1 MHSAFL
7 YHAIKAGLD
16 MGIVNPSMLQVYD
29 EIPAELLELVEDV
42 ILNRRKDATD
52 RLISYAETVRQTA
65 GKEVKKDEWRE
76 KSVQER
82 INHALVKGITD
93 HIEEDVE
100 EARKEYD
107 TSLEIIEGPLMDG
120 MNIVGDLFGEGKMF
134 LPQVVKSA
142 RVMKKAVARL
152 QPYIEKEKKTAGDRK
167 TAGKILLA
175 TVKGDVHDIG
185 KNIVSVV
192 LACNNY
198 EIIDLGVIVPA
209 EKIIQ
214 TAIDEEVDI
223 VGLSGL
229 ITPSLEEMVHV
240 AKEMD
245 RRGLET
251 PLLIGGATTSKI
263 HTAVK
268 VEHHYPHP
276 VVHVKDASRSV
287 PAASQL
293 LSAGQKDDFVKRIRE
308 EYQELRDHYQ
318 DAGSQVEYLS
328 LEDARKN
335 KLRINWDDSPI
346 IKPKQMGIQV
356 FEEYPLS
363 EIREYISWIFFFL
376 VWQLRGK
383 WPDILKDP
391 KQGKEAR
398 KLYDDALKMLD
409 WIVENGILKAN
420 GILGFFPAN
429 AVGDDIEVYSDE
441 DRSEILASFI
451 NLRSQVKKTDAT
463 PNLCLADFLAPRS
476 SGRIDY
482 LGVFAVT
489 AGMDIEEQL
498 KKFEADHDDYS
509 SIMLKALAD
518 RFAEAFTELLHE
530 KVRREYWGYQPGE
543 KMSLED
549 MILEKYQGIRP
560 AHGYPACPDHS
571 EKETLFK
578 LLNVADK
585 TGIEL
590 TQSHAMFPAA
600 SVSGL
605 VFANPESRYFYVGRI
620 GRDQARDYARR
631 KKTKVEMVETWLA
644 SNLNYK

>member
-1 MHSAFL
+1 
-7 YHAIKAGLD
+7 
-16 MGIVNPSMLQVYD
+16 
-29 EIPAELLELVEDV
+29 
-42 ILNRRKDATD
+42 
-52 RLISYAETVRQTA
+52 
-65 GKEVKKDEWRE
+65 
-76 KSVQER
+76 
-82 INHALVKGITD
+82 
-93 HIEEDVE
+93 
-100 EARKEYD
+100 
-107 TSLEIIEGPLMDG
+107 
-120 MNIVGDLFGEGKMF
+120 
-134 LPQVVKSA
+134 
-142 RVMKKAVARL
+142 
-152 QPYIEKEKKTAGDRK
+152 
-167 TAGKILLA
+167 
-175 TVKGDVHDIG
+175 
-185 KNIVSVV
+185 
-192 LACNNY
+192 
-198 EIIDLGVIVPA
+198 
-209 EKIIQ
+209 
-214 TAIDEEVDI
+214 

-245 RRGLET
+245 RRGLEI

-268 VEHHYPHP
+268 VEQHYRHP

-287 PAASQL
+287 PVASQL
-293 LSAGQKDDFVKRIRE
+293 LSVGQKDEFVRGVRE
-308 EYQELRDHYQ
+308 EYRELRDQYQ
-318 DAGSQVEYLS
+318 GAGSQVEYLS
-328 LEDARKN
+328 LEEARKN
-335 KLRINWDDSPI
+335 KLRINWETTTI
-346 IKPKQMGIQV
+346 NKPMQMGIQV
-356 FEEYPLS
+356 FEEYPLG

-398 KLYDDALKMLD
+398 KLYDDALKMLN
-409 WIVENGILKAN
+409 WIVDNRILKAN

-451 NLRSQVKKTDAT
+451 NLRSQVKKSDMT
-463 PNLCLADFLAPRS
+463 PNLCLADFLAPKT
-476 SGRIDY
+476 SGRMDY

-489 AGMDIEEQL
+489 AGLGLEPQIKQ
-498 KKFEADHDDYS
+498 FEADHDDYS

-518 RFAEAFTELLHE
+518 RLAEAFTELLHE
-530 KVRREYWGYQPGE
+530 KVRREYWGYQPE
-543 KMSLED
+543 ENMSLED

-571 EKETLFK
+571 EKETIFE
-578 LLNVADK
+578 LLNVKDQ

-590 TQSHAMFPAA
+590 THSHAMYPAA

-605 VFANPESRYFYVGRI
+605 IFANPESRYFYVGKI

-631 KKTKVEMVETWLA
+631 KKVNLELVETWLA

>member
-1 MHSAFL
+1 
-7 YHAIKAGLD
+7 
-16 MGIVNPSMLQVYD
+16 
-29 EIPAELLELVEDV
+29 
-42 ILNRRKDATD
+42 
-52 RLISYAETVRQTA
+52 
-65 GKEVKKDEWRE
+65 
-76 KSVQER
+76 
-82 INHALVKGITD
+82 
-93 HIEEDVE
+93 
-100 EARKEYD
+100 
-107 TSLEIIEGPLMDG
+107 
-120 MNIVGDLFGEGKMF
+120 
-134 LPQVVKSA
+134 
-142 RVMKKAVARL
+142 
-152 QPYIEKEKKTAGDRK
+152 
-167 TAGKILLA
+167 
-175 TVKGDVHDIG
+175 
-185 KNIVSVV
+185 
-192 LACNNY
+192 
-198 EIIDLGVIVPA
+198 
-209 EKIIQ
+209 
-214 TAIDEEVDI
+214 
-223 VGLSGL
+223 
-229 ITPSLEEMVHV
+229 V

-268 VEHHYPHP
+268 VEQHYPHP

-293 LSAGQKDDFVKRIRE
+293 LSAGQKDDFVQRIRE
-308 EYQELRDHYQ
+308 EYQELRVHYQ

-335 KLRINWDDSPI
+335 RLRINWDDSPI
-346 IKPKQMGIQV
+346 YKPIQMGIQV
-356 FEEYPLS
+356 FENYPLG

-391 KQGKEAR
+391 KQGKEASR
-398 KLYDDALKMLD
+398 LYDDALKMLD

-429 AVGDDIEVYSDE
+429 AVGDDIEVYSNE
-441 DRSEILASFI
+441 DRSEVLASFV
-451 NLRSQVKKTDAT
+451 NLRSQVKKSDHT

-482 LGVFAVT
+482 LGIFAVT
-489 AGMDIEEQL
+489 AGLGIEEQL

-518 RFAEAFTELLHE
+518 RLAEAFTELLHK
-530 KVRREYWGYQPGE
+530 KVRREYWGYNPGE
-543 KMSLED
+543 SLSLED

-590 TQSHAMFPAA
+590 THSHAMFPAA

-605 VFANPESRYFYVGRI
+605 IFANPESRYFYVGRI
-620 GRDQARDYARR
+620 GRDQARDYAKR
-631 KKTKVEMVETWLA
+631 KKAKVEMVESWLA